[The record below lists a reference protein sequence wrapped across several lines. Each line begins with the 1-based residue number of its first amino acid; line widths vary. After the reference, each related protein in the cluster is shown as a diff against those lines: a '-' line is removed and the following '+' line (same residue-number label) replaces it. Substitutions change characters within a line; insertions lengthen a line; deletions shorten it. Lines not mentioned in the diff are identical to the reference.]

1 MIKKDLL
8 LFSAIIILLLLLIVF
23 TNSGS
28 TVKHDSVSTHQINNI
43 SQPVEN
49 NISLPVENNYY
60 KLDSSGVDTIIDA
73 GEYKSYFDVER
84 KQPIFV
90 SYILYKGG
98 GDCNR
103 SNFRFKNDTEIKMAT
118 TKDYSGTGFDMG
130 HLANA
135 EDFAND
141 CIAGE
146 KTFRFYNCLP
156 QYPNLNRG
164 VWKRWEN
171 RAREL
176 SQKDSI
182 LIICGG
188 KFGEK
193 TIGEKVYVPEYCWKV
208 IYSMKSGRVWKVLWF
223 RNISKDSDKYF
234 EEITL
239 EKLEER
245 LKYKLKMTY

>member
-1 MIKKDLL
+1 MIKKDLI
-8 LFSAIIILLLLLIVF
+8 LFSTIIILILLLMFF
-23 TNSGS
+23 TNSGTKES
-28 TVKHDSVSTHQINNI
+28 SKKPDSQNKIFSDTEIIAKNINFFVK
-43 SQPVEN
+43 
-49 NISLPVENNYY
+49 
-60 KLDSSGVDTIIDA
+60 DSSGVDTIIDA

-103 SNFRFKNDTEIKMAT
+103 SGFRFKNDTDIKMAT

-208 IYSMKSGRVWKVLWF
+208 IYSMKFGRVWKVLWF
-223 RNISKDSDKYF
+223 KNAPKDSDKYF

-239 EKLEER
+239 GKLEER
-245 LKYKLKMTY
+245 LNYKLKMTY

>member
-1 MIKKDLL
+1 MIKKEVV
-8 LFSAIIILLLLLIVF
+8 LFSLIIFLIILLMIFNHVKTPKSIQIGAF
-23 TNSGS
+23 QNSNSSGS
-28 TVKHDSVSTHQINNI
+28 KL
-43 SQPVEN
+43 SQTIDTIEEN
-49 NISLPVENNYY
+49 RSDLSKETGI
-60 KLDSSGVDTIIDA
+60 DTIINA
-73 GEYKSYFDVER
+73 GNYKSYFDIDK

-103 SNFRFKNDTEIKMAT
+103 NSFRFKNDTDIKMAT

-141 CIAGE
+141 CVAGE

-176 SQKDSI
+176 SQKDSL

-188 KFGEK
+188 QFSEK
-193 TIGEKVYVPEYCWKV
+193 TIGEKVYVPDYCWKV
-208 IYSMKSGRVWKVLWF
+208 IYSLKSNKVWKVLWF
-223 RNISKDSDKYF
+223 KNVPRDSDKYS

-239 EKLEER
+239 QKLEEK
-245 LKYKLKMTY
+245 LNYKLKMTY

>member
-1 MIKKDLL
+1 MIKKDLMM
-8 LFSAIIILLLLLIVF
+8 FSIIIILLLLLIVF
-23 TNSGS
+23 TNSG
-28 TVKHDSVSTHQINNI
+28 TTTKYNI
-43 SQPVEN
+43 QSGSPKN
-49 NISLPVENNYY
+49 DISLPVENITY
-60 KLDSSGVDTIIDA
+60 KFDSSGVDTIIDA
-73 GEYKSYFDVER
+73 GRYKSYFDIQR

-90 SYILYKGG
+90 SYILYRGG
-98 GDCNR
+98 GDCDR
-103 SNFRFKNDTEIKMAT
+103 SNFKFKNDTKIKMAT
-118 TKDYSGTGFDMG
+118 TKDYSGSGFDMG

-141 CIAGE
+141 CVAGE

-171 RAREL
+171 RAREM

-193 TIGEKVYVPEYCWKV
+193 TIGGNVFVPEFCWKV
-208 IYSMKSGRVWKVLWF
+208 IYSIKSSKVWKVLWF
-223 RNISKDSDKYF
+223 KNVSRDSDKYF

-245 LKYKLKMTY
+245 LNYKLKMTY

>member
-1 MIKKDLL
+1 ML
-8 LFSAIIILLLLLIVF
+8 IIF
-23 TNSGS
+23 TNSG
-28 TVKHDSVSTHQINNI
+28 TTNQFKIEGETPKPETLLPIGNI
-43 SQPVEN
+43 S
-49 NISLPVENNYY
+49 Y
-60 KLDSSGVDTIIDA
+60 KNDSSGIDTIIDA
-73 GEYKSYFDVER
+73 EFYKSYFDVER

-103 SNFRFKNDTEIKMAT
+103 SSFRFKNDTDIKMAT

-141 CIAGE
+141 CVAGE

-171 RAREL
+171 KAREI
-176 SQKDSI
+176 SQKDSV

-188 KFGEK
+188 KFSEK
-193 TIGEKVYVPEYCWKV
+193 TIGNNVYVPEYCWKV
-208 IYSMKSGRVWKVLWF
+208 IYLIKSSKVWKVLWF
-223 RNISKDSDKYF
+223 KNVSRDSDKYF